1 MAELKEFAGELK
13 ELPHITR
20 HIGLAEELSRR
31 CAQQRF
37 RDRIAAEQ
45 SLLDGVALDATCESI
60 EVGTAKG
67 STKDH
72 IPVHR
77 EEGLL
82 SEAVLFCA
90 WRKTL
95 FDSELLKLMFDCG
108 RPCACDCGVNAVLKL
123 LHM

>member
-60 EVGTAKG
+60 EVGTAPG
-67 STKDH
+67 STADCL
-72 IPVHR
+72 PVYR
-77 EEGLL
+77 EK
-82 SEAVLFCA
+82 EAA
-90 WRKTL
+90 Q
-95 FDSELLKLMFDCG
+95 
-108 RPCACDCGVNAVLKL
+108 
-123 LHM
+123 

>member
-60 EVGTAKG
+60 EVGMHQDRQRTACQSNARRRLLSKAMLFCG
-67 STKDH
+67 VSDL
-72 IPVHR
+72 
-77 EEGLL
+77 GLL
-82 SEAVLFCA
+82 KISFGCRSVCL
-90 WRKTL
+90 
-95 FDSELLKLMFDCG
+95 
-108 RPCACDCGVNAVLKL
+108 
-123 LHM
+123 

>member
-60 EVGTAKG
+60 EVGNAPG
-67 STKDH
+67 STADRL
-72 IPVHR
+72 PV
-77 EEGLL
+77 
-82 SEAVLFCA
+82 
-90 WRKTL
+90 
-95 FDSELLKLMFDCG
+95 
-108 RPCACDCGVNAVLKL
+108 
-123 LHM
+123 